1 MDEESLESL
10 VSALRALTATKFATA
25 GFAVP
30 QIVATVTSG
39 DGKHVEKVL
48 IAKSG
53 AEYLAKRENEPAL
66 YVLDAGIVEGIRS
79 AAEKIKPAA
88 ASQE

>member
-1 MDEESLESL
+1 M
-10 VSALRALTATKFATA
+10 
-25 GFAVP
+25 
-30 QIVATVTSG
+30 
-39 DGKHVEKVL
+39 EKVL